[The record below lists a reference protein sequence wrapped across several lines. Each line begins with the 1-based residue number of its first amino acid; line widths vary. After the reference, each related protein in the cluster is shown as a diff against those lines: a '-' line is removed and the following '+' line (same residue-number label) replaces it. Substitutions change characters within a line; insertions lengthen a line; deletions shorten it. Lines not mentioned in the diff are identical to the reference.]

1 MLRGKRRWPL
11 LFLGLLPACGRLDSH
26 SDCRPA
32 IILTPAP
39 TQGQAYRIHVG
50 DVVMMNL
57 TQLAMFCTVVPAD
70 SARWES
76 TNPEVAAVSGVA
88 APQPDSRRGKELEA
102 DQSQLVEVLP

>member
-11 LFLGLLPACGRLDSH
+11 LLLGLLPACGRLDSH

-32 IILTPAP
+32 IVLTPAP

-88 APQPDSRRGKELEA
+88 GPTTGQQERKGTRS
-102 DQSQLVEVLP
+102 